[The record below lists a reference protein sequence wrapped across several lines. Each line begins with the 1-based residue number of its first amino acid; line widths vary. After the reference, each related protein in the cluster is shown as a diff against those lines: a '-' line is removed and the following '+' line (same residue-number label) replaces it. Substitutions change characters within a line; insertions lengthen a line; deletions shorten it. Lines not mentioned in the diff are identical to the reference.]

1 MNRSQGSAPLNR
13 GRGGRRLPAQVL
25 AAWMAWKLLPAL
37 GLLLPLADPAAGA
50 SEPTEIR
57 LKAALLY
64 KFAQF
69 TTWPGLPADEFNLC
83 VLGENPFAEELE
95 KLKVK
100 KLFHLPVDV
109 KYPATP
115 EAAKACQVVYLNPEG
130 RADLAKWVNAL
141 GTQPVLTVSDSPDA
155 WRENAMIVLDVEPNG
170 IKFRI
175 NLSAAR
181 AASLGMSAQ
190 MLQLAREVR

>member
-1 MNRSQGSAPLNR
+1 MSWKKPL
-13 GRGGRRLPAQVL
+13 LF
-25 AAWMAWKLLPAL
+25 AL
-37 GLLLPLADPAAGA
+37 SLLLPLAGSVVGA
-50 SEPTEIR
+50 SEPTEIQ
-57 LKAALLY
+57 LKAVLLY

-69 TTWPGLPADEFNLC
+69 TTWPSLPADQFTLC
-83 VLGENPFAEELE
+83 VLGENPFGDELG
-95 KLKVK
+95 KLKGK
-100 KLFHLPVDV
+100 KLFQLPVNV

-115 EAAKACQVVYLNPEG
+115 EAAKSCQVAYLNPEE
-130 RADLAKWVNAL
+130 RADLVKWVNAL
-141 GTQPVLTVSDSPDA
+141 GTHPVLTVSDSPDA
-155 WRENAMIVLDVEPNG
+155 WRENAMIVMDVEPNG